1 LVSPPFRP
9 PQSPYAKYQ
18 EPPHPGWLFALVI
31 AAWIFPGLLSHD
43 PWKPDEAENFGIV
56 YHMVRTG
63 EWLVPTLAGEP
74 VLEKPPL
81 YYVVAAAFAWFFSP
95 LLPLHDGA
103 RLATGFFMALTFL
116 FVGLTGRELYGRG
129 YGWVSALSLVGCF
142 GLIIRGHQIIADVAL
157 LAGAAA
163 AFYGLAMGL
172 RRPGAGGAFFGTGV
186 GVAFL
191 SEGLLAPLLSAAVVA
206 CAAAASPLWRSRN
219 VAICLA
225 LGLAFALPWLIAWPY
240 LLYRHSP
247 ALFSLWLSADL
258 GRFPGLASLT
268 LDSASFYVR
277 ALPWFA
283 WPALPLAAWALWH
296 EGRSGFR
303 HPGVH
308 LPAVAFLVMLVGA
321 SLSTS
326 ARDVEGLPLLIP
338 LALLASAGIY
348 TLRRGAANS
357 LYWFAVLGFSV
368 LALVAWFYWLPLAL
382 EVPERLFRH
391 LDRMRPGYTFG
402 FRPIPF
408 LIGLGYTVA
417 WVALLAVLRKNAER
431 PLLAWCGGLT
441 LVWSLMMSLLIGYI
455 DHAKTYRAVVS
466 SLRAALPVNP
476 PCLDSLN
483 LGKAQRAMLEYFADI
498 VTRPV
503 PAGSESSCTWLLVQ
517 GDPRQWTDPT
527 GEWEKVW
534 EGRRPRD
541 KNELWV
547 LYKKKPPESAK
558 GARRLAAVTAAFPER
573 RLRKRAAWSRPL
585 RARRGRGSKEP
596 RGPPARAA

>member
-1 LVSPPFRP
+1 MSALALPPFRP
-9 PQSPYAKYQ
+9 PHSPYAKVQ

-31 AAWIFPGLLSHD
+31 AAWIFPGLLGHD

-56 YHMVRTG
+56 YHMIRTG

-81 YYVVAAAFAWFFSP
+81 YYAVAAAFARLFSP

-103 RLATGFFMALTFL
+103 RLATGFFMTLTFL
-116 FVGLTGRELYGRG
+116 FVGLTGREFYGRG
-129 YGWVSALSLVGCF
+129 YGWVSALSLLGCF

-157 LAGAAA
+157 LAGAAV
-163 AFYGLAMGL
+163 AFCGLATGL
-172 RRPGAGGAFFGTGV
+172 RRPGAGGALFGTGI
-186 GVAFL
+186 GVAFM
-191 SEGLLAPLLSAAVVA
+191 SEGLLVPLLSAAVVA
-206 CAAAASPLWRSRN
+206 CAAAASPLWRTRK

-225 LGLAFALPWLIAWPY
+225 LGLAFAAPWLIAWPY

-247 ALFSLWLSADL
+247 ALFSAWLAADL
-258 GRFPGLASLT
+258 GRVPGLASLT
-268 LDSASFYVR
+268 LESASFYVR

-283 WPALPLAAWALWH
+283 WPALPLAVWALWH
-296 EGRSGFR
+296 EGRGGFR

-368 LALVAWFYWLPLAL
+368 LALVAWFYWVPLAL

-391 LDRMRPGYTFG
+391 LDRMRPGYNFG
-402 FRPIPF
+402 FRLVPF
-408 LIGLGYTVA
+408 LVGLAYTLA
-417 WVALLAVLRKNAER
+417 WVGLLAALRKNAER

-441 LVWSLMMSLLIGYI
+441 LVWCLMMSLLVGYI
-455 DHAKTYRAVVS
+455 DHAKTYRAVVA
-466 SLRAALPVNP
+466 SLRTALPVNP

-483 LGKAQRAMLEYFADI
+483 LGKAQRAMLEYFAGI

-503 PAGSESSCTWLLVQ
+503 PTGTEGSCTWLLVQ
-517 GDPRQWTDPT
+517 GDPRQWSEPA

-534 EGRRPRD
+534 DGNRPRD

-558 GARRLAAVTAAFPER
+558 GARRLAASP
-573 RLRKRAAWSRPL
+573 
-585 RARRGRGSKEP
+585 
-596 RGPPARAA
+596 